1 MSRDVNFNEKKSWE
15 WNLQS
20 VETVEEKPGMF
31 KVALGEYGN
40 NGIREED
47 TEIEENHSNVNEE
60 HDEEPDHD
68 PAITKQSND
77 HDVALNV

>member
-1 MSRDVNFNEKKSWE
+1 
-15 WNLQS
+15 
-20 VETVEEKPGMF
+20 MF